1 MVISRKTV
9 CFQAIDDSTFGYTI
23 AKHLVDHRVMNQ
35 KESAVTFGYEPSEE
49 EIQKVVMEWARATDA
64 FHHRF
69 AKLDRVI
76 NYLQAA
82 PFPLTTAHRARLQR
96 LIELRQHMGD
106 VMMTLLLD
114 MSGQRPGRS
123 KQLSKPGQLHSH
135 ASLMDELSREIDAE
149 LMGSVTTVAQA

>member
-1 MVISRKTV
+1 
-9 CFQAIDDSTFGYTI
+9 
-23 AKHLVDHRVMNQ
+23 MNQ
-35 KESAVTFGYEPSEE
+35 EESGVTFGYEASEE
-49 EIQKVVMEWARATDA
+49 EIQKVIMEWARATNA

-69 AKLDRVI
+69 AKLDRI
-76 NYLQAA
+76 IHTLQSA
-82 PFPLTTAHRARLQR
+82 PRPQPTANRVRLQR

-123 KQLSKPGQLHSH
+123 KQLSKPGQLHTH

-149 LMGSVTTVAQA
+149 LMVNVTTVAQA